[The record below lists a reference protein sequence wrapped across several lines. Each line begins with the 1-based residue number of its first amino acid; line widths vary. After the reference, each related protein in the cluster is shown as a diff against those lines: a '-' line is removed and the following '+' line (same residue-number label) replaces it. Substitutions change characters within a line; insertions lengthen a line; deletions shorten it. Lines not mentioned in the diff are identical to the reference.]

1 MLPHVDRGIL
11 APSVATDSPSNNT
24 SAFVSAW
31 TTHDIAESRAAGTSV
46 RTPVSANNPG
56 GDPLAYA
63 LKGTVAAR
71 FGVTSTNRQT
81 RIKSGV
87 TYDHD
92 AKSSDTA
99 TVEADRDNSG
109 GNSFAVTVS
118 ATDLD
123 EKPSTHP
130 APTLADVRNSD
141 MPGPGDRHTSRAG
154 KRSKVNPMI
163 LAFGLRPSILFVAV
177 TALLLSLAGAPA
189 AAMDG
194 SVPARPTG
202 LSTVATHESVT
213 LTWNAPEDDSITHYK
228 VLRRDP
234 EVHAAYHF
242 VTIEDDTGT
251 AATRYT
257 DDTVKPGKRYIYR
270 VKAVNPHGVST
281 WSRHAG
287 ASTPAAPAAVPA
299 RPTGLSTVATHES
312 VTLTW
317 NAPEDDSIT
326 HYKVL
331 RRDPEVHAAY
341 HFVTIEDD
349 TGTAATRYTDDTVKP
364 GKRYIYRVK
373 AVNPHGVSTWSR
385 HAGASTPAAPAAV
398 PARPTGLSTVATHES
413 VTLTWNS
420 PDDDS
425 ITHYQVL
432 RRDRDV
438 HPAYQFVTIEI
449 DTGTA
454 ATRYTDDTAES
465 EKRYA
470 YRIKAVNP
478 HGVSTWSR
486 HARADTPA
494 APAPEPTPLTAD
506 FVGMPAEHDG
516 ENGFR
521 FRVAFSENIGIS
533 FRALREDAFT
543 VSGGRVTGGRRV
555 DGRRDLFE
563 MTVRPDSVA
572 DVTIALPA
580 GRECG
585 VSGAI
590 CTKGENRR
598 QLTNTPTATVAGP
611 EVSHENTPAT
621 GAPIIA
627 GTARVGEAL
636 TADIS
641 GIADADGLNN
651 PNFEYQ
657 WISCGGPTEV
667 CILGATNS
675 TYTLV
680 ANDAGK
686 TIKVLVYFTDDAGN
700 SESLASDTVVV
711 SATPAPEDENS
722 PATGA
727 PTIAGTAEVGD
738 ALTADI
744 SGIADADGLNNPNFE
759 YQWISCGGP
768 TEVCIL
774 GATNSTYTLVANDAG
789 KTIKVLV
796 YFTDDAGNS
805 ESLASDTVVVS
816 TTPTPAPED
825 ENSPATGAPTIAG
838 TAEVG
843 DALTADISGIADAD
857 GLSSPSFTYQW
868 VSCGGPTDVCILG
881 ATDSTYTLVAA
892 DGGKS
897 VKVVVS
903 FTDDAGNPESLTS
916 NIAAVASTP
925 EPTEGLQPPGAP
937 GVRPNAITY
946 HVEDGR
952 NWVTFRWTRPSGVVD
967 GYEILRQQN
976 TRREA
981 FKVIARIDD
990 PDTTSY
996 EDHTVIES
1004 SDYYFQVRAFN
1015 SAGVGAVSQNKCGF
1029 LDSVTA
1035 EGSQGLTYP
1044 GNVRG
1049 RLTENGTAILLTWT
1063 APTRGYHGQDVSP
1076 ATGYQILRWDVTRG
1090 YANWDILVDNTGSTV
1105 TSYVDRDIAPHNTYD
1120 YKVRAWNDWGVGD
1133 RSFSAEIRTQ
1143 DLDVIGAPRN
1153 FRVGTSSEGAA
1164 LTWDAPEGDAD
1175 TDLSYRIYRREH
1187 SGATVPLVLLASD
1200 HGATSYTDG
1209 TVVPGSEYHYQV
1221 RVDGDPLGSRHGI
1234 PTKLRFGFYA
1244 APHDLSVAPAAP
1256 DADPAVLSVADAR
1269 AREGT
1274 DETIDFR
1281 VSLSRAMSASV
1292 TVDYA
1297 TADGRGM
1304 AATAGEDYTPVSGTL
1319 TFAPGETAKTVAVA
1333 ILDDV
1338 IDEGEEGFALRL
1350 SNARGARIADAVGF
1364 GWIVNSDPL
1373 QKMWLSR
1380 FGRTVAGHV
1389 VDAVAGRLSGPTG
1402 GSQVT
1407 LGGQNIDLAA
1417 LSSGTGDARRTLAGA
1432 LGAERAANDD
1442 DPLAGPGAWEA
1453 SSAGSWAGPQTDGAT
1468 SRTLTGRELLRGSSF
1483 HLAAGS
1489 GEAGGPGF
1497 AAWGRV
1503 TVGGFDAKA
1512 TAEAGTVRLDG
1523 EVTTGVLGADAE
1535 WERWL
1540 AGVAVSVSEG
1550 EGTFDQPG
1558 VDSGTV
1564 ESTLTSVN
1572 PYMRVTLSDRVS
1584 AWGLLGY
1591 GTGDMTMTQAAT
1603 EDRAEVVTRT
1613 DLSMRLG
1620 AVGARGALLE
1630 AGETGGLDLAL
1641 RGDAFLVQMESE
1653 KAANTVATKA
1663 DASRL
1668 RLVLE
1673 GSRTFA
1679 LGEGA
1684 VLTPGLEVGLRHDG
1698 GDAETGTGIE
1708 VGGRIRYTDA
1718 GSGLTV
1724 EANARTLI
1732 AHEDSGYEE
1741 WGAGGSVRLDSGASG
1756 RGLSLSL
1763 APVWGTPSSGVE
1775 RLWSARDAAGLVRDD
1790 DFEAERRLEGE
1801 IGYGLAAFGGAFTGT
1816 PNLGFRLSDSAR
1828 VLRLGWRLT
1837 PAARGDSGFEV
1848 NLDATRREAAGDDA
1862 VPENAIQL
1870 ELGVRF

>member
-11 APSVATDSPSNNT
+11 APSVATDSPSNHA
-24 SAFVSAW
+24 SAFASAW

-56 GDPLAYA
+56 GDPLAYT

-87 TYDHD
+87 TYDRD

-141 MPGPGDRHTSRAG
+141 MPGPGDRYTSRAG
-154 KRSKVNPMI
+154 QRSKVNPMI
-163 LAFGLRPSILFVAV
+163 LANGLRPSILFVAV

-317 NAPEDDSIT
+317 N
-326 HYKVL
+326 
-331 RRDPEVHAAY
+331 
-341 HFVTIEDD
+341 
-349 TGTAATRYTDDTVKP
+349 
-364 GKRYIYRVK
+364 
-373 AVNPHGVSTWSR
+373 
-385 HAGASTPAAPAAV
+385 
-398 PARPTGLSTVATHES
+398 
-413 VTLTWNS
+413 S

-438 HPAYQFVTIEI
+438 HLAYQFVTIEI

-454 ATRYTDDTAES
+454 ATRYTDDTAEP

-494 APAPEPTPLTAD
+494 APAPEPTPLTAG

-572 DVTIALPA
+572 NVTITLPA

-611 EVSHENTPAT
+611 EVSHENSPAT

-686 TIKVLVYFTDDAGN
+686 TIKVLV
-700 SESLASDTVVV
+700 S
-711 SATPAPEDENS
+711 
-722 PATGA
+722 
-727 PTIAGTAEVGD
+727 
-738 ALTADI
+738 
-744 SGIADADGLNNPNFE
+744 
-759 YQWISCGGP
+759 
-768 TEVCIL
+768 
-774 GATNSTYTLVANDAG
+774 
-789 KTIKVLV
+789 
-796 YFTDDAGNS
+796 FTDDAGNS

-825 ENSPATGAPTIAG
+825 ENTPATGAPTIAD
-838 TAEVG
+838 TVEVG
-843 DALTADISGIADAD
+843 ETLTADMSGIADAD
-857 GLSSPSFTYQW
+857 GLSNPNFAYQW

-881 ATDSTYTLVAA
+881 ATNSTYTLVAA
-892 DGGKS
+892 DAGKS
-897 VKVVVS
+897 VKVIVS
-903 FTDDAGNPESLTS
+903 FVDDAGNPESLTS
-916 NIAAVASTP
+916 NVAAVSSMPPPTG
-925 EPTEGLQPPGAP
+925 EPQPPGAP
-937 GVRPNAITY
+937 GMPQDSLTY

-952 NWVTFRWTRPSGVVD
+952 NWVTFRWMHASGVVD
-967 GYEILRQQN
+967 GYEVLRRQN
-976 TRREA
+976 TRLENEWR
-981 FKVIARIDD
+981 VIARIDD
-990 PDTTSY
+990 PDAISY

-1004 SDYYFQVRAFN
+1004 SDYFFAVRAFN
-1015 SAGVGAVSQNKCGF
+1015 SAGRSGVVASTDCRN
-1029 LDSVTA
+1029 LDSVIA
-1035 EGSQGLTYP
+1035 EGSQGLAYP
-1044 GNVRG
+1044 ENVRG

-1076 ATGYQILRWDVTRG
+1076 ATGYQILRWDLRRG
-1090 YANWDILVDNTGSTV
+1090 YPNYDIHVENTRSTE
-1105 TSYVDRDIAPHNTYD
+1105 TSYVDRDITPDNTFLYT
-1120 YKVRAWNDWGVGD
+1120 VRAWNDWGLGD
-1133 RSFSAEIRTQ
+1133 RSFGATVKTM

-1153 FRVGTSSEGAA
+1153 FSVSTSSEGAL
-1164 LTWDAPEGDAD
+1164 LTWDAPEAVAD

-1200 HGATSYTDG
+1200 HGVTSYTDG

-1234 PTKLRFGFYA
+1234 PTKLRAGFYA
-1244 APHDLSVAPAAP
+1244 APQDLSIAPAAP

-1281 VSLSRAMSASV
+1281 VSLSRAMSAAV

-1304 AATAGEDYTPVSGTL
+1304 AATAGEDYTVVSGTL

-1407 LGGQNIDLAA
+1407 LGGQRIDLSAR
-1417 LSSGTGDARRTLAGA
+1417 SDGTDDSRPGLARTLGARR
-1432 LGAERAANDD
+1432 GAEDSD
-1442 DPLAGPGAWEA
+1442 TWSGPGAWEA
-1453 SSAGSWAGPQTDGAT
+1453 PGAGSWAGPETDGAT
-1468 SRTLTGRELLRGSSF
+1468 SRTLSGRELLRGSSF
-1483 HLAAGS
+1483 HLASGG

-1512 TAEAGTVRLDG
+1512 PAEAGTVRLDG

-1558 VDSGTV
+1558 VDSGTA

-1572 PYMRVTLSDRVS
+1572 PYVRVTLSDRVS

-1591 GTGDMTMTQAAT
+1591 GTGDMTMKQAAT
-1603 EDRAEVVTRT
+1603 GERGEVVTRT

-1630 AGETGGLDLAL
+1630 AEETGGLDLAL

-1653 KAANTVATKA
+1653 KAANTVETKA

-1673 GSRTFA
+1673 GSRAFA

-1724 EANARTLI
+1724 EANAHTLI

-1741 WGAGGSVRLDSGASG
+1741 WGAGGSVRIDPGASG

-1763 APVWGTPSSGVE
+1763 APVWGTPSIGVD

-1816 PNLGFRLSDSAR
+1816 PNLGFGLSDSAR
-1828 VLRLGWRLT
+1828 DLRLGWRLT

-1862 VPENAIQL
+1862 VPGHAIRL
-1870 ELGVRF
+1870 ELRVRF

>member
-11 APSVATDSPSNNT
+11 APSVATDSLSNNA

-81 RIKSGV
+81 RVKSGV
-87 TYDHD
+87 TYDRD

-141 MPGPGDRHTSRAG
+141 MPGPGDRYTSRAG

-163 LAFGLRPSILFVAV
+163 LANGLRPSILFVAV

-317 NAPEDDSIT
+317 NAP
-326 HYKVL
+326 
-331 RRDPEVHAAY
+331 
-341 HFVTIEDD
+341 
-349 TGTAATRYTDDTVKP
+349 
-364 GKRYIYRVK
+364 
-373 AVNPHGVSTWSR
+373 
-385 HAGASTPAAPAAV
+385 
-398 PARPTGLSTVATHES
+398 
-413 VTLTWNS
+413 
-420 PDDDS
+420 DDDS

-454 ATRYTDDTAES
+454 ATRYTDDTAEP

-494 APAPEPTPLTAD
+494 APAPESTPLTAD

-611 EVSHENTPAT
+611 EVSHENSPAT

-641 GIADADGLNN
+641 GIADADGLTN
-651 PNFEYQ
+651 PSFTYQ
-657 WISCGGPTEV
+657 WVSCGGPTEV
-667 CILGATNS
+667 CILGATNSTYTLVADDAGKTIKVLVYFTDDAGNSESLASDTVVVSATPAPEDENTPATGAPTIAGTAEVEETLTADISGIADADGLTNPSFTYQWVSCGGPTEVCILGATDS

-727 PTIAGTAEVGD
+727 PTIAGTAEVGE
-738 ALTADI
+738 T
-744 SGIADADGLNNPNFE
+744 
-759 YQWISCGGP
+759 
-768 TEVCIL
+768 
-774 GATNSTYTLVANDAG
+774 
-789 KTIKVLV
+789 
-796 YFTDDAGNS
+796 
-805 ESLASDTVVVS
+805 
-816 TTPTPAPED
+816 
-825 ENSPATGAPTIAG
+825 
-838 TAEVG
+838 
-843 DALTADISGIADAD
+843 LTADISGIADAD
-857 GLSSPSFTYQW
+857 GLSNPNFAYQW

-916 NIAAVASTP
+916 NIAAVASTL

-937 GVRPNAITY
+937 GMPQDSLTY

-952 NWVTFRWTRPSGVVD
+952 NWVTFRWMRASGVVD
-967 GYEILRQQN
+967 GYEVLRRQN
-976 TRREA
+976 TRLENEWR
-981 FKVIARIDD
+981 VIARIDD
-990 PDTTSY
+990 PDAISY

-1004 SDYYFQVRAFN
+1004 SDYFFAVRAFN
-1015 SAGVGAVSQNKCGF
+1015 SAGRSGVVASTDCRN
-1029 LDSVTA
+1029 LDSVIA
-1035 EGSQGLTYP
+1035 EGSQGLAYP
-1044 GNVRG
+1044 ENVRG

-1076 ATGYQILRWDVTRG
+1076 ANGYQILRWDLRRG
-1090 YANWDILVDNTGSTV
+1090 YPNYDIHVENTRSTE
-1105 TSYVDRDIAPHNTYD
+1105 TSYVDRDITPDNTFLYT
-1120 YKVRAWNDWGVGD
+1120 VRAWNDWGLGD
-1133 RSFSAEIRTQ
+1133 RSFSATVKTM

-1153 FRVGTSSEGAA
+1153 FSVSTSSEGAL
-1164 LTWDAPEGDAD
+1164 LTWDAPEAVAD

-1244 APHDLSVAPAAP
+1244 APQHLSVAPTAP

-1281 VSLSRAMSASV
+1281 VSLSRAMSAAV

-1297 TADGRGM
+1297 TEDGRGM
-1304 AATAGEDYTPVSGTL
+1304 TATAGEDYTPVSGTL

-1350 SNARGARIADAVGF
+1350 SNAGGARIADAVGF

-1389 VDAVAGRLSGPTG
+1389 VDAVAGRLSGPIG

-1407 LGGQNIDLAA
+1407 LGGQRIDLSAR
-1417 LSSGTGDARRTLAGA
+1417 SDGTDDSRAGLVRTLGARR
-1432 LGAERAANDD
+1432 GAEDGD
-1442 DPLAGPGAWEA
+1442 TWSGLGAWEA
-1453 SSAGSWAGPQTDGAT
+1453 SSAGSWAGPETDGAT
-1468 SRTLTGRELLRGSSF
+1468 SRTLSGRELLRGSSF
-1483 HLAAGS
+1483 HLASGG

-1512 TAEAGTVRLDG
+1512 PAEAGTVRLDG

-1558 VDSGTV
+1558 VDSGTA

-1572 PYMRVTLSDRVS
+1572 PYVRVTLSDRVS

-1591 GTGDMTMTQAAT
+1591 GTGDMTMKQAAT
-1603 EDRAEVVTRT
+1603 GERGEVVTRT

-1653 KAANTVATKA
+1653 KAANTVETKA

-1673 GSRTFA
+1673 GSRAFA

-1741 WGAGGSVRLDSGASG
+1741 WGAGGSVRIDPGASG

-1763 APVWGTPSSGVE
+1763 APVWGTPSIGVD

-1790 DFEAERRLEGE
+1790 DFEAEPRLEAE
-1801 IGYGLAAFGGAFTGT
+1801 LGYGLPAFGGAFTGT
-1816 PNLGFRLSDSAR
+1816 PNLGFGLSDSAR

-1862 VPENAIQL
+1862 APENAIGL

>member
-11 APSVATDSPSNNT
+11 APSVATDSPSNNA

-46 RTPVSANNPG
+46 RTPVSANNHG
-56 GDPLAYA
+56 GDPLAYT
-63 LKGTVAAR
+63 LEGTVAAR
-71 FGVTSTNRQT
+71 FGVASTNRQT

-87 TYDHD
+87 TYDRD

-141 MPGPGDRHTSRAG
+141 MPGPGDRYTSRAG
-154 KRSKVNPMI
+154 KRPKVNPMI
-163 LAFGLRPSILFVAV
+163 LANGLRPSILFVAV

-317 NAPEDDSIT
+317 NAP
-326 HYKVL
+326 
-331 RRDPEVHAAY
+331 
-341 HFVTIEDD
+341 
-349 TGTAATRYTDDTVKP
+349 
-364 GKRYIYRVK
+364 
-373 AVNPHGVSTWSR
+373 
-385 HAGASTPAAPAAV
+385 
-398 PARPTGLSTVATHES
+398 
-413 VTLTWNS
+413 
-420 PDDDS
+420 DDDS

-454 ATRYTDDTAES
+454 ATRYTDDTAEP

-590 CTKGENRR
+590 CTKGKNRR

-621 GAPIIA
+621 GAPTIA
-627 GTARVGEAL
+627 GTAQVGETL

-641 GIADADGLNN
+641 GIADADGLSN
-651 PNFEYQ
+651 PNFSYQ
-657 WISCGGPTEV
+657 WVSCGGPTDV

-680 ANDAGK
+680 ADDAGK

-711 SATPAPEDENS
+711 SATPTPAPEDENT

-727 PTIAGTAEVGD
+727 PTIAGTAEVGET
-738 ALTADI
+738 LTADT
-744 SGIADADGLNNPNFE
+744 SGIADTDGLSNPNYTF
-759 YQWISCGGP
+759 QWVSCGGP
-768 TEVCIL
+768 TDVCIL
-774 GATNSTYTLVANDAG
+774 GATNSTYTLVADDAG

-805 ESLASDTVVVS
+805 ESLASGTVVVS
-816 TTPTPAPED
+816 ATPTPAPED
-825 ENSPATGAPTIAG
+825 ENTPATGAPTIAG
-838 TAEVG
+838 AAEVG
-843 DALTADISGIADAD
+843 ETLTADTSGIADAD
-857 GLSSPSFTYQW
+857 GLSSPNFAYQW

-892 DGGKS
+892 DAGKS

-916 NIAAVASTP
+916 NVAAVSSTP
-925 EPTEGLQPPGAP
+925 PPTEGLQPPGAP

-981 FKVIARIDD
+981 FKIVARIDD
-990 PDTTSY
+990 PDATSY

-1015 SAGVGAVSQNKCGF
+1015 SAGVGAVSQNRCGF

-1035 EGSQGLTYP
+1035 EGSEGLTYP

-1090 YANWDILVDNTGSTV
+1090 YANWDILVDNTGSTA

-1133 RSFSAEIRTQ
+1133 RSFSAEVRTQ

-1153 FRVGTSSEGAA
+1153 FRVGSSSEGAA
-1164 LTWDAPEGDAD
+1164 LTWDAPEAVAD

-1200 HGATSYTDG
+1200 HGVTSYTDG

-1234 PTKLRFGFYA
+1234 PTKIRAGFYA
-1244 APHDLSVAPAAP
+1244 VPQDLSIAPAAP

-1274 DETIDFR
+1274 DETINFR
-1281 VSLSRAMSASV
+1281 VSLSRAMSAAV
-1292 TVDYA
+1292 TVGYA

-1304 AATAGEDYTPVSGTL
+1304 AATAGEDYTAVSGTL

-1407 LGGQNIDLAA
+1407 LGGQRIDLSAR
-1417 LSSGTGDARRTLAGA
+1417 SDGTDDSRPGLARTLGARR
-1432 LGAERAANDD
+1432 GAEDSD
-1442 DPLAGPGAWEA
+1442 TWSGPGAWEA
-1453 SSAGSWAGPQTDGAT
+1453 PGAGSWAGPETDGAT
-1468 SRTLTGRELLRGSSF
+1468 SRTLSGRELLRGSSF
-1483 HLAAGS
+1483 HLASGG

-1512 TAEAGTVRLDG
+1512 PAEAGTVRLDG

-1540 AGVAVSVSEG
+1540 AGVAVSVSSA

-1558 VDSGTV
+1558 VDSGTA

-1572 PYMRVTLSDRVS
+1572 PYVRVTLSDRVS

-1603 EDRAEVVTRT
+1603 EGRGEVITRT

-1620 AVGARGALLE
+1620 AVGARGVLLDADE
-1630 AGETGGLDLAL
+1630 DGGVDLAL

-1653 KAANTVATKA
+1653 KAANTVETKA

-1673 GSRTFA
+1673 GSRAFP

-1698 GDAETGTGIE
+1698 GDADTGTGIE

-1741 WGAGGSVRLDSGASG
+1741 WGAGGSVRIDPGASG
-1756 RGLSLSL
+1756 RGLSLTL
-1763 APVWGTPSSGVE
+1763 APVWGTPSGGVE
-1775 RLWSARDAAGLVRDD
+1775 RLWSARDAAGLAPDEGV
-1790 DFEAERRLEGE
+1790 EATRRLDAEL
-1801 IGYGLAAFGGAFTGT
+1801 GYGLGVSGGLGLLT
-1816 PNLGFRLSDSAR
+1816 PYGGLSLADGGGR
-1828 VLRLGWRLT
+1828 VWRLGTRWNVAPDVTLGLEG
-1837 PAARGDSGFEV
+1837 ARDE
-1848 NLDATRREAAGDDA
+1848 EANGNEPPRYGLMLRGA
-1862 VPENAIQL
+1862 V
-1870 ELGVRF
+1870 RW

>member
-11 APSVATDSPSNNT
+11 APSVATDSPSNNA

-56 GDPLAYA
+56 GDPLAYT

-87 TYDHD
+87 TYDRD

-141 MPGPGDRHTSRAG
+141 MPGPGDRYTSRVG

-163 LAFGLRPSILFVAV
+163 LANGLRPSILFVAV

-317 NAPEDDSIT
+317 NAP
-326 HYKVL
+326 
-331 RRDPEVHAAY
+331 
-341 HFVTIEDD
+341 
-349 TGTAATRYTDDTVKP
+349 
-364 GKRYIYRVK
+364 
-373 AVNPHGVSTWSR
+373 
-385 HAGASTPAAPAAV
+385 
-398 PARPTGLSTVATHES
+398 
-413 VTLTWNS
+413 
-420 PDDDS
+420 DDDS

-454 ATRYTDDTAES
+454 ATRYTDDTAEP

-572 DVTIALPA
+572 NVTITLPA

-700 SESLASDTVVV
+700 SESLASDTMVV
-711 SATPAPEDENS
+711 SATPTPEDENT

-727 PTIAGTAEVGD
+727 PTIAGTAEVGET
-738 ALTADI
+738 LTADT
-744 SGIADADGLNNPNFE
+744 SGIADADGLSNPNYTF
-759 YQWISCGGP
+759 QWVSCGGP
-768 TEVCIL
+768 TDVCIL
-774 GATNSTYTLVANDAG
+774 GATNSTYTLVADDAG

-796 YFTDDAGNS
+796 SFTDDAGNP

-816 TTPTPAPED
+816 ATPTPED
-825 ENSPATGAPTIAG
+825 ENTPATGAPTIAG

-843 DALTADISGIADAD
+843 QTLTADTSGIADAD
-857 GLSSPSFTYQW
+857 GLSNPNYTFQW

-892 DGGKS
+892 DAGKS

-903 FTDDAGNPESLTS
+903 FTDNAGNPESLTS
-916 NIAAVASTP
+916 NIAAVTSTP
-925 EPTEGLQPPGAP
+925 QPTEGLQPPGAP
-937 GVRPNAITY
+937 GMPQDSLTY

-952 NWVTFRWTRPSGVVD
+952 NWVTFRWMHASGVVD
-967 GYEILRQQN
+967 GYEVLRRQN
-976 TRREA
+976 TRLENEWR
-981 FKVIARIDD
+981 VIARIDD
-990 PDTTSY
+990 PDAISY

-1004 SDYYFQVRAFN
+1004 SDYFFAVRAFN
-1015 SAGVGAVSQNKCGF
+1015 SAGRSGVVASTDCRN
-1029 LDSVTA
+1029 LDSVIA
-1035 EGSQGLTYP
+1035 EGSQGLAYP
-1044 GNVRG
+1044 ENVRG

-1076 ATGYQILRWDVTRG
+1076 ATGYQILRWDLRRG
-1090 YANWDILVDNTGSTV
+1090 YPNYDIHVENTRSTE
-1105 TSYVDRDIAPHNTYD
+1105 TSYVDRDITPDNTFLYT
-1120 YKVRAWNDWGVGD
+1120 VRAWNDWGLGD
-1133 RSFSAEIRTQ
+1133 RSFSATVKTM

-1153 FRVGTSSEGAA
+1153 FSVSTSSEGAL
-1164 LTWDAPEGDAD
+1164 LTWDAPEAVAD

-1200 HGATSYTDG
+1200 HGVTSYTDG

-1234 PTKLRFGFYA
+1234 PTKIRAGFYA
-1244 APHDLSVAPAAP
+1244 APQDLSIAPAAP

-1281 VSLSRAMSASV
+1281 VSLSRAMSAAV

-1304 AATAGEDYTPVSGTL
+1304 AATAGEDYTVVSGTL

-1407 LGGQNIDLAA
+1407 LGGQRIDLSAR
-1417 LSSGTGDARRTLAGA
+1417 SDGTDDSRPGLARTLGARR
-1432 LGAERAANDD
+1432 GAEDSD
-1442 DPLAGPGAWEA
+1442 TWSGPGAWEA
-1453 SSAGSWAGPQTDGAT
+1453 PGAGSWAGPETDGAT
-1468 SRTLTGRELLRGSSF
+1468 SRTLSGRELLRGSSF
-1483 HLAAGS
+1483 HLAS
-1489 GEAGGPGF
+1489 GGREAGGPGF

-1512 TAEAGTVRLDG
+1512 PAEAGTVRLDG

-1558 VDSGTV
+1558 VDSGTA

-1572 PYMRVTLSDRVS
+1572 PYVRVTLSDRVS

-1591 GTGDMTMTQAAT
+1591 GTGDMTMKQAAT
-1603 EDRAEVVTRT
+1603 GERGEVVTRT

-1630 AGETGGLDLAL
+1630 AEKTGGLDLAL

-1653 KAANTVATKA
+1653 KAANTVETKA

-1673 GSRTFA
+1673 GSRAFA

-1816 PNLGFRLSDSAR
+1816 PNLGFGLSDSAR
-1828 VLRLGWRLT
+1828 DLRLGWRLT

-1862 VPENAIQL
+1862 VPENAIRL
-1870 ELGVRF
+1870 ELRVRF

>member
-11 APSVATDSPSNNT
+11 APSVATDSPSNNA

-56 GDPLAYA
+56 GDPLAYT

-87 TYDHD
+87 TYDRD

-141 MPGPGDRHTSRAG
+141 MPGLGERHTSRAG
-154 KRSKVNPMI
+154 QRSKVNPMT
-163 LAFGLRPSILFVAV
+163 LANGLRPSIQFVAV

-189 AAMDG
+189 AAKDG

-213 LTWNAPEDDSITHYK
+213 LTWNAPDDDSITHYK

-287 ASTPAAPAAVPA
+287 ASTPAAPAAVP
-299 RPTGLSTVATHES
+299 T
-312 VTLTW
+312 
-317 NAPEDDSIT
+317 
-326 HYKVL
+326 
-331 RRDPEVHAAY
+331 
-341 HFVTIEDD
+341 
-349 TGTAATRYTDDTVKP
+349 
-364 GKRYIYRVK
+364 
-373 AVNPHGVSTWSR
+373 
-385 HAGASTPAAPAAV
+385 
-398 PARPTGLSTVATHES
+398 RPTGLSTVATHES

-454 ATRYTDDTAES
+454 ATRYTDDTAEP

-572 DVTIALPA
+572 NVTITLPA

-611 EVSHENTPAT
+611 EVSHENSPAT

-636 TADIS
+636 AADIS

-680 ANDAGK
+680 ADDAGK

-700 SESLASDTVVV
+700 SESLASDTMVV
-711 SATPAPEDENS
+711 SATPTPAPEDENT

-727 PTIAGTAEVGD
+727 PTIAGTAEVGET
-738 ALTADI
+738 LTAD
-744 SGIADADGLNNPNFE
+744 
-759 YQWISCGGP
+759 
-768 TEVCIL
+768 T
-774 GATNSTYTLVANDAG
+774 
-789 KTIKVLV
+789 
-796 YFTDDAGNS
+796 
-805 ESLASDTVVVS
+805 
-816 TTPTPAPED
+816 
-825 ENSPATGAPTIAG
+825 
-838 TAEVG
+838 
-843 DALTADISGIADAD
+843 SGIADAD
-857 GLSSPSFTYQW
+857 GLSSPNFAYQW
-868 VSCGGPTDVCILG
+868 VSCGGPTDVCILD

-897 VKVVVS
+897 VKVIVS
-903 FTDDAGNPESLTS
+903 FTDDAGNRESLTS

-925 EPTEGLQPPGAP
+925 QPTEGLQPPGAP

-996 EDHTVIES
+996 EDHTVVES

-1090 YANWDILVDNTGSTV
+1090 YANWDILVDNTGSTA

-1200 HGATSYTDG
+1200 HGVTSYTDG

-1234 PTKLRFGFYA
+1234 PTKIRAGFYA

-1281 VSLSRAMSASV
+1281 VSLSRAMSAAV

-1512 TAEAGTVRLDG
+1512 PAEAGTVRLDG

-1603 EDRAEVVTRT
+1603 EERGEVVTRT

-1653 KAANTVATKA
+1653 KAANTVETKA

-1673 GSRTFA
+1673 GSRAFA

-1741 WGAGGSVRLDSGASG
+1741 WGAGGSVRIDPGASG

-1763 APVWGTPSSGVE
+1763 APVWGTPSIGVD

-1790 DFEAERRLEGE
+1790 DFEAERRLKAEL
-1801 IGYGLAAFGGAFTGT
+1801 GYGLAAFGGAFTGT
-1816 PNLGFRLSDSAR
+1816 PNLGFGLSDSAR
-1828 VLRLGWRLT
+1828 DYRIGWRLT
-1837 PAARGDSGFEV
+1837 PAARGDLGFEV

-1862 VPENAIQL
+1862 APENAIGL
-1870 ELGVRF
+1870 ELRVRF